1 MGSSGRLPVAAQ
13 QAGPLEDGVALTRWV
28 ADQEVLEEPPQV
40 DVVRLVLKLERPRG
54 ESVRTS
60 QGKTLEN

>member
-13 QAGPLEDGVALTRWV
+13 QTSPLEDGVFV
-28 ADQEVLEEPPQV
+28 VVMADEEVLEEPPEV